1 MYITKIDIS
10 NYRSFADATEIPL
23 QPGMNLLLG
32 ENNSGKST
40 VLQALS
46 FDSIAYEP
54 HLSLKT
60 KPSPSSAIRTEQR
73 IGIEI
78 SIEKSEVWKYL
89 GEQAL
94 LPIPSS
100 DMIPSLDFP
109 NFLRETDSLDI
120 GFELLRKESNVQI
133 DFFLAIQGQKF
144 SAGRAANQM
153 IMAYRCPPGE
163 NLQGGAI
170 SNYGTSAISTL
181 IDTQWNSFKTKLY
194 KFRAERLNVYRC
206 PFGASTILNP
216 DASNLAECLNSMQ
229 SQQPDL
235 FEEYVR
241 YVNKIFPTV
250 HRIQSVAVPN
260 NQMLE
265 IRTWLTPATSRRF
278 DLSIPLSQA
287 GTGVSQVLAILYVAM
302 ISLEP
307 IVIGIDEPNSFLH
320 PKAVRSLLQI
330 LNTLTIRHQY
340 IITTHSP
347 EVIRSSAPESIAVVL
362 NNGGTSLVQ
371 KLDPSNIE
379 HIKEGLASIGARL
392 SDVYGADEI
401 LWVEGET
408 EELTFPKIALHV
420 ANLEMVGVAV
430 LKVNATGDFDG
441 GRRVRPRMVFDTYKN
456 LSNAGSLIPPAIG
469 FIFDKEERNQR
480 DIDDLIKESGG
491 SVIFLDRRCYENYL
505 LHPDAI
511 SSTLSSSIG
520 IPIDTDNVK
529 KWIIEN
535 GNTQKYIDPAA
546 SIGKQE
552 HPWQSLDWLQRVNA
566 PKLLR
571 DIFASIPEQPEEYR
585 KTTHSV
591 ALTDWLL
598 ANAPDQLTPIADLLK
613 GCFSATG
620 E

>member
-1 MYITKIDIS
+1 
-10 NYRSFADATEIPL
+10 
-23 QPGMNLLLG
+23 MNLLLG

-60 KPSPSSAIRTEQR
+60 KPSPSSVIRTEQR
-73 IGIEI
+73 VGIEV

-109 NFLRETDSLDI
+109 NFLREIDLLDI
-120 GFELLRKESNVQI
+120 GFELIRKETNYQI
-133 DFFLAIQGQKF
+133 DFFHAIQGQKF
-144 SAGRAANQM
+144 SASRVANQM

-163 NLQGGAI
+163 SLQGGAI

-181 IDTQWNSFKTKLY
+181 IDTQWNSFKTNLY

-206 PFGASTILNP
+206 PFGASTTLNP

-250 HRIQSVAVPN
+250 HRIQAVAVPN

-265 IRTWLTPATSRRF
+265 IRTWLTPAASRRF

-302 ISLEP
+302 VSLEP

-347 EVIRSSAPESIAVVL
+347 EVIRSSDPESIAVVL

-379 HIKEGLASIGARL
+379 HIKEGLANIGARL

-420 ANLEMVGVAV
+420 ANLKMVGVAV

-480 DIDDLIKESGG
+480 DIDDLIKESGR

-520 IPIDTDNVK
+520 VPIDTDNVK
-529 KWIIEN
+529 KWIIDN
-535 GNTQKYIDPAA
+535 GNAQKYIDPAA
-546 SIGKQE
+546 SISEQE
-552 HPWQSLDWLQRVNA
+552 HPWESLDWLQRVNA